1 MTFTV
6 DNQKYVC
13 DKVEETSGRYYV
25 WQGGAIIMS
34 LANIAPDLIE
44 TEGGEVEHVPTP
56 LEQARAE
63 LEEQTARLQ
72 ELGREYIEAL
82 ADDEAKRARL
92 ERIESLVKGL
102 GDGLTL
108 TKLVQF
114 VKDLK
119 AIIAEVDN
127 GEDQL

>member
-13 DKVEETSGRYYV
+13 DKVEETGGRYYV

-63 LEEQTARLQ
+63 LEEKTARLQ
-72 ELGREYIEAL
+72 ELGREYVETL

-119 AIIAEVDN
+119 AIIAEVGN